1 GDDHSISASALHIIV
16 AQAQKNLSLIS
27 RGGSVPKH
35 LDRWNRTSRWS
46 KTNIRRW
53 RPGAKSLPMRRALW
67 NKIRSEILDHPDG
80 KKEVWLVLGR
90 TLDKAALLTQ
100 LQKPANC

>member
-1 GDDHSISASALHIIV
+1 
-16 AQAQKNLSLIS
+16 
-27 RGGSVPKH
+27 
-35 LDRWNRTSRWS
+35 
-46 KTNIRRW
+46 
-53 RPGAKSLPMRRALW
+53 MRRALW

-100 LQKPANC
+100 LQKPANRDAITGQVVHLLSLLQANCAQLGVGLRVFCH